1 MRVYDNSPAT
11 DSTSAAYQHSQL
23 IHIME
28 LPSHY
33 PSSIISSTINGFSL
47 ESSTSFLMHSSSFL
61 FSNSVTP
68 SVVLKT
74 TTGHSA
80 NNSPCHY
87 FSTLCCYSL
96 CNSSPAESL
105 FVHIMIQ
112 YSQLSPSYIKLI

>member
-28 LPSHY
+28 LPSPY

-47 ESSTSFLMHSSSFL
+47 ESSASFLMHSTSFL

-68 SVVLKT
+68 TVVLEST
-74 TTGHSA
+74 SGHST

-87 FSTLCCYSL
+87 CAAL
-96 CNSSPAESL
+96 CNIVYAILVQQRVCLCIS
-105 FVHIMIQ
+105 
-112 YSQLSPSYIKLI
+112 